1 MPNWLGLSSRQ
12 NNFKV
17 TAFAPSNMKLEA
29 LIKMAEMISI
39 VISRERE
46 LSFLYRF
53 SNVCSQNNPDQR
65 LVEDY

>member
-1 MPNWLGLSSRQ
+1 MPNLLGLASLQ

-17 TAFAPSNMKLEA
+17 SAFAPSNMKLEL

-53 SNVCSQNNPDQR
+53 SNVYSQNNPDQM
-65 LVEDY
+65 LEEDC